1 MNEGEDVAA
10 RISALEQR
18 LLVAVLSGDHGGRLS
33 TRREIARLK
42 PEPAATRQCNSTCP
56 PTRMDARHPGLAGS

>member
-1 MNEGEDVAA
+1 MKEGEDVAA

-18 LLVAVLSGDHGGRLS
+18 LLVAVLTGDHGARLL

-42 PEPAATRQCNSTCP
+42 PEPAATRQCDDAHP
-56 PTRMDARHPGLAGS
+56 PTRMDARHPGLASS

>member
-1 MNEGEDVAA
+1 MNEGEAVAA

-18 LLVAVLSGDHGGRLS
+18 LLVAVLKGDHGARLL

-42 PEPAATRQCNSTCP
+42 PEPAAARQRDNSHP
-56 PTRMDARHPGLAGS
+56 STRMDVRHPGLAGS